1 MRLLSLRLTL
11 ALNLFLAAGL
21 SAQEASDVVTDDVAR
36 LAEQAQAEVFGAA
49 ERAAPKPPAASVS
62 SPRTTLKPSL
72 DEPSLWAAGSEHKLA
87 IMEIKMGHA
96 KETVIFE
103 LFPGDAPKTVA
114 NFIDN
119 CETDSYEGLA
129 FHRAI
134 PNFIIQT
141 GDPLTADED
150 ARDRWGTGGEAK
162 TIPAEIKRKHTAGAV
177 AMGRRNDKVNPSKQ
191 SNGFQFYFT
200 LSNQPAL
207 DGKYTVF
214 GKVISGMDVLREIGE
229 TPTDG
234 NDCPIA
240 RIEIKSIKIVDHV
253 GPMVIKPRAGSDRK
267 YSKPRG
273 SQGFFE
279 RLLERVW

>member
-1 MRLLSLRLTL
+1 MRSFFFRFVLVLSLIGPL
-11 ALNLFLAAGL
+11 GL
-21 SAQEASDVVTDDVAR
+21 SAQEASDTVSEDVAR
-36 LAEQAQAEVFGAA
+36 LAEQAQAEVFGAV
-49 ERAAPKPPAASVS
+49 EEAAPKSRSVPTS

-72 DEPSLWAAGSEHKLA
+72 DEPSLWKPGSVHKLA
-87 IMEIKMGHA
+87 IMEIKMGHVE
-96 KETVIFE
+96 ETVMIE

-119 CETDSYEGLA
+119 CETGVYEGLA

-134 PNFIIQT
+134 PNFIVQT

-162 TIPAEIKRKHTAGAV
+162 TIPAEIKRQHVAGAV
-177 AMGRRNDKVNPSKQ
+177 AMGRRSDKVNPGKK

-200 LSNQPAL
+200 LSNQSSL

-214 GKVISGMDVLREIGE
+214 GKVISGIEVLREIGQ

-240 RIEIKSIKIVDHV
+240 RIEIDSIKIIDHE
-253 GPMVIKPRAGSDRK
+253 GPMIIKPRAGSDRK

-273 SQGFFE
+273 AQGFFE